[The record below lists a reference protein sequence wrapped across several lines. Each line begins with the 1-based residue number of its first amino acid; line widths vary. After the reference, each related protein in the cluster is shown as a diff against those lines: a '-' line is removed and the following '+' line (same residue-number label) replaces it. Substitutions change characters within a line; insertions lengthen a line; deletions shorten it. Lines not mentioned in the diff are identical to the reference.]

1 MKLLLKFLLLTA
13 CVFPAHAQEPFA
25 LKLKPKLAILSNA
38 AAPFNADA
46 APLVANWGAASANPE
61 REHIPGSCS
70 ASSNTLCYDY
80 KSGRAV
86 YKPARQLMPEIS
98 GMRRESLTLKRD
110 KITFNYSFK

>member
-1 MKLLLKFLLLTA
+1 MKLLLKFLLLSA
-13 CVFPAHAQEPFA
+13 CVFPAHAQEPLA
-25 LKLKPKLAILSNA
+25 LKLKPKLATLSNA

-46 APLVANWGAASANPE
+46 APVVANWGASANPE
-61 REHIPGSCS
+61 REAIPGSCT

-80 KSGRAV
+80 KTGRAV